1 MSTATIVNEMLTTR
15 QNDTRLGG
23 ELMAECVELLTDCAQ
38 ACVQCA
44 DDCLAEQWQQNHMA
58 KCIRLNQ
65 DCADICVDRCTR
77 AQPPG
82 RLRARHRR
90 RHAERGDRIL
100 QCMRFGLFRARRDAA
115 LRGLRAPLQR
125 GRRVM
130 PRDDARAARSELT
143 AATAVPVWTND

>member
-65 DCADICVDRCTR
+65 DCADICTTAARVLSRQAGYVPDTVAAMLSAAIASCSACATVCSEHDDMPHC
-77 AQPPG
+77 AAC
-82 RLRARHRR
+82 ARHCKEA
-90 RHAERGDRIL
+90 AES
-100 QCMRFGLFRARRDAA
+100 C
-115 LRGLRAPLQR
+115 
-125 GRRVM
+125 RVM
-130 PRDDARAARSELT
+130 MRAL
-143 AATAVPVWTND
+143 PGLN